1 MQNPLLRDLDGLMC
15 QILQLA
21 ARVEEVICKA
31 IRALRDQCPEL
42 AEEVIRDDDAIDRFE
57 VRIEEDCLRILA
69 LHQPVAIDL
78 RRVATVLKINNDL
91 ERMAD
96 LAVNIAERA
105 ACLAREA
112 RQTPI
117 PASLEP
123 MTALTIQMVRGS
135 LDAFVNSDAQAAR
148 LVCAQDEQVDAYNRQ
163 IIEDIKRLMQRRP
176 ESLDA
181 GLHLFSACRHLER
194 IADHATN
201 IAEDVVFLKEGDIIR
216 HHLPSQPRAALL
228 THPT

>member
-31 IRALRDQCPEL
+31 IRALRDQRPDL
-42 AEEVIRDDDAIDRFE
+42 ADEVIREDEAIDRFE

-105 ACLAREA
+105 ICLAHE
-112 RQTPI
+112 TSKPPI
-117 PASLEP
+117 PASLES
-123 MTALTIQMVRGS
+123 MTALTLQMVRGS

-148 LVCAQDEQVDAYNRQ
+148 LVCLQDDRVDSYNRE
-163 IIEDIKRLMQRRP
+163 IIEEIKQLMQRHP
-176 ESLDA
+176 QSVDV

-201 IAEDVVFLKEGDIIR
+201 IAEDVVYLKEGDIIR
-216 HHLPSQPRAALL
+216 HHSLVRQIASPAMNPA
-228 THPT
+228 